1 MQFRL
6 STSMIRSPFIDENL
20 SSSLT
25 YQRFD
30 ELLLELCHT
39 IIQGVPPNPPP
50 PAEER
55 PNQSSWLGTWIPG

>member
-50 PAEER
+50 PLR
-55 PNQSSWLGTWIPG
+55 KDPTKVPG